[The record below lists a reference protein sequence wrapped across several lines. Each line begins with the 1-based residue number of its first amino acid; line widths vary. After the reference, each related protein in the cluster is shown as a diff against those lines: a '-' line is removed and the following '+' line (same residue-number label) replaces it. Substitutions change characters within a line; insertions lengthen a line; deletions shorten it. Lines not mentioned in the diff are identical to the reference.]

1 MPSAESALPALV
13 ARHAHDRPDA
23 PFVVMAGGETW
34 TYGEA
39 HRDADRW
46 ASALSCAGVGVGD
59 TVLTMLP
66 PGTAAVAAWLGV
78 ARLRALEVPIN
89 TGYVGRMLS
98 YVLADSRAKLMVA
111 HVDHLAAIEE
121 AADGLDEPGAVVVV
135 GAAVELPPSAR
146 RLVRVED
153 FLAGEHTV
161 DRRGADDWRA
171 AVAPGARDIAS
182 IIYTSGT
189 TGASKGVLVTWRQA
203 ELTAEGI
210 MPSEL
215 FDSEDA
221 FYSPFPMFHAS
232 GKAPLH
238 AAARLGACVIMRPR
252 FDTAAFWTD
261 VRDFNAST
269 TILLGA
275 MANFLRQQP
284 ERPGDKDSP
293 LRDVLMLPLV
303 DDVAGFEKRFDL
315 RVRTAFN
322 MTETACC
329 IVSDGYKLANETSCG
344 RIRPG
349 FQARVVDDDDVEV
362 APGELGEL
370 VLRGDEPWTLM
381 AGYWAKPQATVDAW
395 RNQWLHTGDG
405 FIRDA
410 GGNFYFVD
418 RIKDAIRRRG
428 ENISS
433 FEVEI
438 EVNSHP
444 DVLES
449 AAVAVPSEF
458 GEDEIKVVVV
468 PQPGSIVD
476 PAQLRAYL
484 VDRMARFMVPR
495 YVEIAESL
503 PKTPTQKVR
512 KVDLRTAGVG
522 PYTWDGQA
530 DRSRPH
536 AAVEHS

>member
-1 MPSAESALPALV
+1 
-13 ARHAHDRPDA
+13 
-23 PFVVMAGGETW
+23 
-34 TYGEA
+34 
-39 HRDADRW
+39 
-46 ASALSCAGVGVGD
+46 
-59 TVLTMLP
+59 MLP
-66 PGTAAVAAWLGV
+66 PCTEAVAAWVGV
-78 ARLRALEVPIN
+78 ARLGALEVPIN
-89 TGYVGRMLS
+89 TGYVGRMLR
-98 YVLADSRAKLMVA
+98 YVLSDSRAKLMVA
-111 HVDHLAAIEE
+111 HVDHLAVIEE
-121 AADGLDEPGAVVVV
+121 AGDGLDEPGTIVVV
-135 GAAVELPPSAR
+135 GAAGELPASAR

-153 FLAGEHTV
+153 FLAGEHSL
-161 DRRGADDWRA
+161 DRRGAHDRPA
-171 AVAPGARDIAS
+171 AVTPRARDIAS

-189 TGASKGVLVTWRQA
+189 TGPSKGVLVTWRQA
-203 ELTAEGI
+203 QLTAEGI
-210 MPSEL
+210 MPADL
-215 FDSEDA
+215 FNADDA

-232 GKAPLH
+232 GKGPLH
-238 AAARLGACVIMRPR
+238 AAARIGARVIMRSR

-261 VRDFNAST
+261 VRDLGATS

-284 ERPGDKDSP
+284 ERPDDKDSP

-303 DDVAGFEKRFDL
+303 DDVAGFERRFDL

-329 IVSDGYKLANETSCG
+329 IVSDGYDLVNETSCG

-349 FQARVVDDDDVEV
+349 FQARVVDGDDVEV

-381 AGYWAKPQATVDAW
+381 AGYWAKPEATVDAW

-405 FIRDA
+405 FTRDA
-410 GGNFYFVD
+410 DGNFYFVD
-418 RIKDAIRRRG
+418 RINDAIRRRG

-449 AAVAVPSEF
+449 AAVAVPSEL

-468 PQPGSIVD
+468 PHPGRTID
-476 PAQLRAYL
+476 PAELRAYL

-495 YVEIAESL
+495 YLEIVESL

-522 PYTWDGQA
+522 PDTWDGQP
-530 DRSRPH
+530 DRNRPDSPVAQH
-536 AAVEHS
+536 R